1 MGFIST
7 NVHITGHH
15 PAGHA
20 KLTVSTTTSI
30 LESRT
35 HQKYRISIF
44 GQSRCIRF
52 HKEKNK
58 KYRILY
64 IYIYDLISLTISFI
78 SISGCFT
85 FRGQICAPN
94 RGSKFGP
101 GTWLFP
107 RNRRPKHSLISLLY

>member
-35 HQKYRISIF
+35 HQKAVQVYTIS
-44 GQSRCIRF
+44 QR
-52 HKEKNK
+52 K
-58 KYRILY
+58 KQEISHI
-64 IYIYDLISLTISFI
+64 IYIHI
-78 SISGCFT
+78 
-85 FRGQICAPN
+85 
-94 RGSKFGP
+94 
-101 GTWLFP
+101 
-107 RNRRPKHSLISLLY
+107 